1 MIDHYIN
8 IVLYIHDILKILKLP
23 NFFLLFFKKKMSYIC
38 NSLKINHLNLG
49 NTIPPVYVDLPPLI
63 VLFILSE
70 IN

>member
-8 IVLYIHDILKILKLP
+8 IILYIHDITKILKLP
-23 NFFLLFFKKKMSYIC
+23 NFFLLFLKKMSYIC

-49 NTIPPVYVDLPPLI
+49 DTMPPVYVDLPPLI